1 MHILYFVYFIILI
14 GWENTNVV
22 ILDQEIKQSTS
33 LFMIENKNHV
43 LIDSQQVIFVK
54 KDIVID
60 ILLFQSHILN
70 NHDLTLLH
78 LRVLLQVQVKVHAAQ
93 VHSLY
98 QNLNQLQK
106 DIKLLIINLEKEKN

>member
-14 GWENTNVV
+14 GWENKNVV

-33 LFMIENKNHV
+33 LIMIENRNHV

-60 ILLFQSHILN
+60 ILLFKSHILLN
-70 NHDLTLLH
+70 NLVLTLLH
-78 LRVLLQVQVKVHAAQ
+78 LRVLLQVQVHAAQ

-98 QNLNQLQK
+98 QNPNQLPK
-106 DIKLLIINLEKEKN
+106 DIKLLILNFEKDKN

>member
-1 MHILYFVYFIILI
+1 
-14 GWENTNVV
+14 
-22 ILDQEIKQSTS
+22 
-33 LFMIENKNHV
+33 MIENKNHV

-70 NHDLTLLH
+70 NLDLTLLH
-78 LRVLLQVQVKVHAAQ
+78 LRVLLQVQVHAAQ